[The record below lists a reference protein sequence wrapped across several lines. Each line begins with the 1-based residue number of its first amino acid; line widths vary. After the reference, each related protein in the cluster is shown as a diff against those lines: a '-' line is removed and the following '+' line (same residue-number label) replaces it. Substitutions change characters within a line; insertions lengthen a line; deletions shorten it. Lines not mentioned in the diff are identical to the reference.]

1 MRGFAFRARRRN
13 MRSCTILLDL
23 QKVFLGMTPNLQMYM
38 ISKEHDRY
46 IRQPAKRKHCMIQ
59 TWITVFEPTKSSI
72 FFQSR
77 SNLNEEDQIKK
88 IR

>member
-1 MRGFAFRARRRN
+1 

-46 IRQPAKRKHCMIQ
+46 
-59 TWITVFEPTKSSI
+59 FNL
-72 FFQSR
+72 QSE
-77 SNLNEEDQIKK
+77 NTA
-88 IR
+88 